1 MSNRNFGFPLI
12 MSEPTFPGITDE
24 PIPTEIGG
32 GSDVSGQNGKNSNK
46 IPFACSF
53 ETWSEKF
60 ASDCY
65 KDGIVDFNDY
75 GQWWADSG
83 LGEDAWNQFNT
94 GLPFNWKSQNER

>member
-1 MSNRNFGFPLI
+1 MANNKFGLPVILFGQ
-12 MSEPTFPGITDE
+12 SEEGDD
-24 PIPTEIGG
+24 PIIGG
-32 GSDVSGQNGKNSNK
+32 GSAHGHDGPNGGNK

>member
-1 MSNRNFGFPLI
+1 MNNRNFGFPLV
-12 MSEPTFPGITDE
+12 MDFLDPDPEQT
-24 PIPTEIGG
+24 PIPGG
-32 GSDVSGQNGKNSNK
+32 GSSTGGKPDNGGNK
-46 IPFACSF
+46 VPPFACSF

>member
-1 MSNRNFGFPLI
+1 MNRNSFGTPHILGLI
-12 MSEPTFPGITDE
+12 NPSPDPDPT
-24 PIPTEIGG
+24 GG
-32 GSDVSGQNGKNSNK
+32 GSAGAGTHGNNGGKA
-46 IPFACSF
+46 PFACSF

>member
-1 MSNRNFGFPLI
+1 MSKNIFGLPMIL
-12 MSEPTFPGITDE
+12 MSSGLDDGGEGDE
-24 PIPTEIGG
+24 PVG
-32 GSDVSGQNGKNSNK
+32 GSAHGHFGGEGGNK
-46 IPFACSF
+46 VPPFACSF